1 MIAGMTVL
9 PARLT
14 RVAPAGTRPLAAV
27 PTCVKR
33 VPLTTND
40 AFSRGA
46 RPSPVVTGAP
56 SKIGTVEA
64 GVWAGAVTIHAATI
78 KMLDG
83 TNGKRV
89 RMRAPLRGGT
99 VSEVTLTPYNANT
112 DTKPRTPADSDST
125 ITRLDSERGVQVSDV
140 QPLGDARVPT
150 GRIFADRYRIV
161 SLLGRGATGEV
172 YRADDLKLGQRV
184 ALKLL
189 SPSSGPHP
197 NFVTRFITEV
207 RLARDIAHPNVC
219 RVYDIGEA
227 DGWHYLSMEYIDG
240 ETLASLLRRIGS
252 LPPEKALDVARQLC
266 AGLAAAHDRGVL
278 HRDLKPGNIMLDGR
292 GQVRIVDLG
301 FATPLGDSINAIAGT
316 PGYMAPEQTAGQD
329 AGERTDLY
337 SLGVVLYEVF
347 TGRRLFH
354 VKTIAERIVAGEPG
368 PAALARLSGI
378 DPAAER
384 VIRRCLEPDPA
395 DRPTSAWSVA
405 ADLPGGDALSAALA
419 AGRMPSPEMIAAAG
433 HKGALQPALAWP
445 LLASIV
451 AGTLGVGLGVS
462 SVTQI
467 DPGRVPKPG
476 EVLAERARAILS
488 RIGHVA
494 EARDIEYWFEPGVR
508 FVYRQSPQYLIS
520 QNSMHVVIEHDPPN
534 DVPGMA
540 TVVLDPSGKLVRLR
554 AIPDGHDRQSGKQ
567 TPPGWEALFDEA
579 QLNRSAFVQSAAAP
593 LMMAPHD
600 TGIAWEGPGSAGSR
614 LRVVGASLGGWPVY
628 FDVSNLDAPPPVRQ
642 TWFSRGARSPTNE
655 VLLVVFSIA
664 LFIGGGIL
672 SRRNLRLGYGDTRG
686 GLRMAIW
693 IATGGVMWAALRAHH
708 VPVAMEEWI
717 FLLLA
722 TGWSLVWT
730 AFAWLIYISL
740 EPYVRRWW
748 PHTLISWAR
757 LLSGRVRDPLV
768 GRDVLAGLL
777 AGIALVALLI
787 ARVEVSRRVGAG
799 ARPLDQAYVLE
810 ALRLVPFLGLIVYFA
825 IDTLNFALAMLGT
838 LLLIRVVVRN
848 ERVSVVIW
856 VLSVATLNLGVGA
869 MPWDLVF
876 AIALAAFA
884 VFVLLRFGLFA
895 TAVMLFFTDLMTR
908 LPITLNARA
917 WYFPLSMLTM
927 LLIGGLGVY
936 GFVVALAGRSPFG
949 ATVIAA
955 DREA

>member
-1 MIAGMTVL
+1 
-9 PARLT
+9 
-14 RVAPAGTRPLAAV
+14 
-27 PTCVKR
+27 
-33 VPLTTND
+33 
-40 AFSRGA
+40 
-46 RPSPVVTGAP
+46 
-56 SKIGTVEA
+56 
-64 GVWAGAVTIHAATI
+64 
-78 KMLDG
+78 
-83 TNGKRV
+83 
-89 RMRAPLRGGT
+89 LR
-99 VSEVTLTPYNANT
+99 
-112 DTKPRTPADSDST
+112 
-125 ITRLDSERGVQVSDV
+125 VSDV
-140 QPLGDARVPT
+140 QPLGDARFPP
-150 GRIFADRYRIV
+150 GRIFAARYRIV

-197 NFVTRFITEV
+197 SFVTRFITEV

-252 LPPEKALDVARQLC
+252 LPAEKALDVARQLC

-301 FATPLGDSINAIAGT
+301 FATPLGDAANGIAGT

-354 VKTIAERIVAGEPG
+354 VRSIAERAVAGEPG

-384 VIRRCLEPDPA
+384 VIRQCLEADPA

-405 ADLPGGDALSAALA
+405 AELPGGDALSAALA

-445 LLASIV
+445 LLAAIV

-462 SVTQI
+462 DVTQI
-467 DPGRVPKPG
+467 DPARVPKPG
-476 EVLAERARAILS
+476 EVLAERARTVLS

-494 EARDIEYWFEPGVR
+494 DVRDTEYWFEPDIR
-508 FVYRQSPQYLIS
+508 FVYRQSPQYLVS
-520 QNSMHVVIEHDPPN
+520 QNSMHVVIERDPPD
-534 DVPGMA
+534 DVPGVA
-540 TVVLDPSGKLVRLR
+540 TVVLDPSGRLVRLR
-554 AIPDGHDRQSGKQ
+554 AIPDGRDRQPGGQ
-567 TPPGWEALFDEA
+567 APPTWEALFDEA
-579 QLNRSAFVQSAAAP
+579 QLNWSAFVESAAAT
-593 LMMAPHD
+593 MVMVPHD
-600 TGIAWEGPGSAGSR
+600 TRIAWEGPGSAGDR
-614 LRVVGASLGGWPVY
+614 VRVVGASLGGWPVY

-672 SRRNLRLGYGDTRG
+672 ARRNLRLGYGDTRG
-686 GLRMAIW
+686 GRRLAIW
-693 IATGGVMWAALRAHH
+693 IASGGVLWPVLRAHH
-708 VPVAMEEWI
+708 APLVVDEWI
-717 FLLLA
+717 FLLIA
-722 TGWSLVWT
+722 TGWALVWT

-768 GRDVLAGLL
+768 GRDILAGLL
-777 AGIALVALLI
+777 AGIGLVALLI
-787 ARVEVSRRVGAG
+787 ARVEFSRRLGVNIS
-799 ARPLDQAYVLE
+799 PLDQAYSLE
-810 ALRLVPFLGLIVYFA
+810 ALRLVPYFGLIVYFG
-825 IDTLNFALAMLGT
+825 IDVLNFALAMLGT
-838 LLLIRVVVRN
+838 LLLIRVIVRN
-848 ERVSVVIW
+848 QRVSVVIW

-876 AIALAAFA
+876 AVALAAFA
-884 VFVLLRFGLFA
+884 VFVLLRFGLFS

-927 LLIGGLGVY
+927 VLIGGLAIY

-949 ATVIAA
+949 AAVLAA
-955 DREA
+955 DQEA

>member
-1 MIAGMTVL
+1 MQYTGGS
-9 PARLT
+9 ARSL
-14 RVAPAGTRPLAAV
+14 
-27 PTCVKR
+27 
-33 VPLTTND
+33 
-40 AFSRGA
+40 
-46 RPSPVVTGAP
+46 
-56 SKIGTVEA
+56 
-64 GVWAGAVTIHAATI
+64 W
-78 KMLDG
+78 
-83 TNGKRV
+83 
-89 RMRAPLRGGT
+89 
-99 VSEVTLTPYNANT
+99 LTPYNATT
-112 DTKPRTPADSDST
+112 DTKPRTPADADST
-125 ITRLDSERGVQVSDV
+125 VTRLDSERGLRVSDV
-140 QPLGDARVPT
+140 QPLGDARFPP
-150 GRIFADRYRIV
+150 GRIFAARYRIV

-252 LPPEKALDVARQLC
+252 LPAEKALDVARQLC

-301 FATPLGDSINAIAGT
+301 FATPLGDSVNAIAGT
-316 PGYMAPEQTAGQD
+316 PAYMAPEQTAGQD

-354 VKTIAERIVAGEPG
+354 VRSIAERAVAGEPG

-384 VIRRCLEPDPA
+384 VIRRCLEADPA

-445 LLASIV
+445 LLAAIV

-462 SVTQI
+462 HVTQI
-467 DPGRVPKPG
+467 DPARVPKPG

-488 RIGHVA
+488 RIGQVA
-494 EARDIEYWFEPGVR
+494 EARDSEYWFEPGVR

-520 QNSMHVVIEHDPPN
+520 QNSMHVLIERDPPN

-540 TVVLDPSGKLVRLR
+540 TVVLDPTGKLIRFNATPER
-554 AIPDGHDRQSGKQ
+554 G
-567 TPPGWEALFDEA
+567 TPPSPTQEAPTWATLFTEA
-579 QLNRSAFVQSAAAP
+579 QLDIRAFGENGGAVDAFGEAP
-593 LMMAPHD
+593 MVMVPHD
-600 TGIAWEGPGSAGSR
+600 SQVMWEQPGHSPDR
-614 LRVVGASLGGWPVY
+614 LRVVGASLAGRPVY
-628 FDVSNLDAPPPVRQ
+628 FDVATVNAAPPVRQ

-655 VLLVVFSIA
+655 VLLVIFSIA

-672 SRRNLRLGYGDTRG
+672 ARRNLRLGYGDTSG
-686 GLRMAIW
+686 GRRLAIW
-693 IATGGVMWAALRAHH
+693 IASGGVLWPVLRAHH
-708 VPVAMEEWI
+708 VPLVVDEWI
-717 FLLLA
+717 FLLIA
-722 TGWSLVWT
+722 TGWALVWT

-768 GRDVLAGLL
+768 GRDILAGLL
-777 AGIALVALLI
+777 AGIGLVALLI
-787 ARVEVSRRVGAG
+787 ARVEVSRRLGVVVS
-799 ARPLDQAYVLE
+799 PLDQAYSLE
-810 ALRLVPFLGLIVYFA
+810 ALRLVPYFGLIVYFG
-825 IDTLNFALAMLGT
+825 IDVLNFALAMLGT
-838 LLLIRVVVRN
+838 LLLIRVIVRN
-848 ERVSVVIW
+848 QRVSVIIW
-856 VLSVATLNLGVGA
+856 VSSVATLNLGVGA

-876 AIALAAFA
+876 AVALAAFA
-884 VFVLLRFGLFA
+884 VFVLLRFGLFS

-927 LLIGGLGVY
+927 MLIGGLAVY

-949 ATVIAA
+949 AAVFA

>member
-1 MIAGMTVL
+1 
-9 PARLT
+9 
-14 RVAPAGTRPLAAV
+14 
-27 PTCVKR
+27 
-33 VPLTTND
+33 
-40 AFSRGA
+40 
-46 RPSPVVTGAP
+46 
-56 SKIGTVEA
+56 
-64 GVWAGAVTIHAATI
+64 
-78 KMLDG
+78 
-83 TNGKRV
+83 
-89 RMRAPLRGGT
+89 
-99 VSEVTLTPYNANT
+99 
-112 DTKPRTPADSDST
+112 
-125 ITRLDSERGVQVSDV
+125 
-140 QPLGDARVPT
+140 DARFPP
-150 GRIFADRYRIV
+150 GRIFAARYRIV

-197 NFVTRFITEV
+197 SFVTRFITEV

-252 LPPEKALDVARQLC
+252 LPAEKALDVARQLC

-301 FATPLGDSINAIAGT
+301 FATPLGDAATGIAGT
-316 PGYMAPEQTAGQD
+316 PAYMAPEQTSGQD

-354 VKTIAERIVAGEPG
+354 VRTIAERAVAGEPG

-384 VIRRCLEPDPA
+384 IIRRCLEADPA

-405 ADLPGGDALSAALA
+405 AELPGGDALSAALA

-433 HKGALQPALAWP
+433 QKGALRPALAWP
-445 LLASIV
+445 LLAAIV
-451 AGTLGVGLGVS
+451 AGTLGVGLRVS
-462 SVTQI
+462 DVTQL
-467 DPGRVPKPG
+467 DPARVPKPG
-476 EVLAERARAILS
+476 EVLAERARAVLS
-488 RIGHVA
+488 RIGHEA
-494 EARDIEYWFEPGVR
+494 EARDTEYWFEPDIR
-508 FVYRQSPQYLIS
+508 FVYRQSPQYLVS
-520 QNSMHVVIEHDPPN
+520 QNSMHVVIERDPPD
-534 DVPGMA
+534 DVPGIA
-540 TVVLDPSGKLVRLR
+540 TVVLDPNGRLVRLR
-554 AIPDGHDRQSGKQ
+554 AIPDGRDRQPSGQ
-567 TPPGWEALFDEA
+567 APPTWEALFEEA
-579 QLNRSAFVQSAAAP
+579 QLNQSAFVQSTAAP
-593 LMMAPHD
+593 MVMVPHD
-600 TGIAWEGPGSAGSR
+600 TRIAWEGPGSAGDR
-614 LRVVGASLGGWPVY
+614 LRVVGASLAGWPVY

-655 VLLVVFSIA
+655 VLLVIFSIA
-664 LFIGGGIL
+664 LFVGGGIL
-672 SRRNLRLGYGDTRG
+672 ARRNLRLGYGDTRG
-686 GLRMAIW
+686 GRRLAIW
-693 IATGGVMWAALRAHH
+693 IASGGVLWPVLRAHH
-708 VPVAMEEWI
+708 VPLVVDEWI
-717 FLLLA
+717 FLLIA
-722 TGWSLVWT
+722 TGWALVWT

-768 GRDVLAGLL
+768 GRDILAGLL
-777 AGIALVALLI
+777 AGIGMVALLI
-787 ARVEVSRRVGAG
+787 ARVEFSRRLGVIVS
-799 ARPLDQAYVLE
+799 PLDQAYSLE
-810 ALRLVPFLGLIVYFA
+810 ALRLVPYFGLIVYFG
-825 IDTLNFALAMLGT
+825 IDVLNFSLAMLGT
-838 LLLIRVVVRN
+838 LLLIRVIVRN
-848 ERVSVVIW
+848 QRVSVVIW

-876 AIALAAFA
+876 AVALAAFA
-884 VFVLLRFGLFA
+884 VFVLLRFGLFS

-908 LPITLNARA
+908 LPITLSARA

-927 LLIGGLGVY
+927 VLIGGLAVY

-949 ATVIAA
+949 AVVLAA

>member
-1 MIAGMTVL
+1 
-9 PARLT
+9 
-14 RVAPAGTRPLAAV
+14 
-27 PTCVKR
+27 
-33 VPLTTND
+33 
-40 AFSRGA
+40 
-46 RPSPVVTGAP
+46 
-56 SKIGTVEA
+56 
-64 GVWAGAVTIHAATI
+64 
-78 KMLDG
+78 
-83 TNGKRV
+83 V
-89 RMRAPLRGGT
+89 R
-99 VSEVTLTPYNANT
+99 
-112 DTKPRTPADSDST
+112 
-125 ITRLDSERGVQVSDV
+125 VSD
-140 QPLGDARVPT
+140 QPLGDARFPP
-150 GRIFADRYRIV
+150 GRIFAARYRIV

-252 LPPEKALDVARQLC
+252 LPAEKALDVARQLC

-378 DPAAER
+378 DPAVER

-433 HKGALQPALAWP
+433 HKGALHPALAWP
-445 LLASIV
+445 LLAAIV

-462 SVTQI
+462 NVTQI
-467 DPGRVPKPG
+467 DPSRVPKPG
-476 EVLAERARAILS
+476 EVLAERARAVLS
-488 RIGHVA
+488 RIGHAA
-494 EARDIEYWFEPGVR
+494 EARDTEYWFEPGVR
-508 FVYRQSPQYLIS
+508 FVYRQSPQYLVS
-520 QNSMHVVIEHDPPN
+520 QNSMHVIIEHDPPN

-554 AIPDGHDRQSGKQ
+554 AIPDRRDRQSGEQ
-567 TPPGWEALFDEA
+567 TPPPWEALFNEA
-579 QLNRSAFVQSAAAP
+579 QLNPSAFAQSAAATMVM
-593 LMMAPHD
+593 LPHD
-600 TGIAWEGPGSAGSR
+600 TRIAWEGPGNSGDR
-614 LRVVGASLGGWPVY
+614 LRVVAASLGGWPVY
-628 FDVSNLDAPPPVRQ
+628 FDVSNLDALPPLRQ

-655 VLLVVFSIA
+655 MLLVIFSIA

-672 SRRNLRLGYGDTRG
+672 TRRNLRLGYGDTRG
-686 GLRMAIW
+686 GRRLAIW
-693 IATGGVMWAALRAHH
+693 IAGGGILWPVLRAHH
-708 VPVAMEEWI
+708 VPQVVDEWI
-717 FLLLA
+717 FLLIA
-722 TGWSLVWT
+722 TGWALVWT

-768 GRDVLAGLL
+768 GRDILAGLL
-777 AGIALVALLI
+777 AGIGLVALLI
-787 ARVEVSRRVGAG
+787 ARVEFSRRLGVIVS
-799 ARPLDQAYVLE
+799 PLDQAYSLE
-810 ALRLVPFLGLIVYFA
+810 ALRLVSYFGLIVYFG
-825 IDTLNFALAMLGT
+825 IDVLNFALAMLGT
-838 LLLIRVVVRN
+838 LLLIRVIVRN
-848 ERVSVVIW
+848 QRVSVVIW

-876 AIALAAFA
+876 AVALAAFA

-908 LPITLNARA
+908 LPITSSARA

-927 LLIGGLGVY
+927 VLISGLAVY
-936 GFVVALAGRSPFG
+936 GFAVALAGRSPFG
-949 ATVIAA
+949 ATVFAA